1 MDNLC
6 PACLQTN
13 LGSATV
19 CIYCGSIFAS
29 KPVGQV
35 GQIPQVSPFHLPAGT
50 LLKQTRYQVV
60 NTLGEGGFGITYK
73 GIDLLT
79 FKEIAIKELW
89 WAEKFFRQGKA
100 VVWSSSVTPKA
111 RREQIEKF
119 KYEANSLQNCQH
131 PNIVKVGD
139 WFEENN
145 TGYIIMDLI
154 KGKSLY
160 KIFEEEKKPLSETR
174 LKKYF
179 IQVASAL
186 KVVHFNN
193 LLHRDIKPDNI
204 MIDKQDNA
212 ILIDFGN
219 AREFVDDKTGRMTT
233 ILSQGY
239 APLEQ
244 YATHGRR
251 GPGTDFYAL
260 CASMY
265 EMLTGKLPEE
275 ATARINSET
284 LIPPR
289 QIVPEISSITEKVL
303 LTGLR
308 LRIEERF
315 QTADELIDALNGK
328 FVSPSLRR
336 SRQLVEQHKLAEAV
350 QAYEKCLA
358 NEPNNGEAAV
368 ELALVQT
375 YVNDSQAEVAAKIAI
390 QVQPKDGRGYGVLG
404 LVNCRKAKWAA
415 AVKYLQQAA
424 NLAPNESWIQA
435 NLAWALGKSGSWQ
448 QAETAVARAIQLD
461 SNSTFALGLQAWI
474 AVNQQQWKPAIRT
487 ARLAIAK
494 SKQTNPNKCQEL
506 QRWVYPCLTFALD
519 RAVVTKQA
527 PDVERCIQE
536 FTTQVPDSTFVW
548 GFKGWKQASLGL
560 WADAIHSFEQAKR
573 QAQAPAWVFLNLG
586 SAHEHLKNIQSAIQV
601 YEAYSRMFQNDA
613 FALFRL
619 GTLLGRQGQWSQA
632 RSCLERAVQFKPDY
646 AEAHHNLGWVLLNIR
661 SGDGH
666 AENFR
671 EIWSAYRKAA
681 ELYAQQQKYAL
692 AQDIKQAF
700 QVVEVEL

>member
-6 PACLQTN
+6 PACLQKN

-35 GQIPQVSPFHLPAGT
+35 GQPPQSPFHLPAGT
-50 LLKQTRYQVV
+50 LLKQNRYQVE
-60 NTLGEGGFGITYK
+60 NALGEGGFGITYK
-73 GIDLLT
+73 GIDLVT

-89 WAEKFFRQGKA
+89 WSEKFFRQGKA

-119 KYEANSLQNCQH
+119 KYEANSLQNCQN
-131 PNIVKVGD
+131 PNIVRVYD

-145 TGYIIMDLI
+145 TGYLIMDLI

-212 ILIDFGN
+212 IIIDFGN

-244 YATHGRR
+244 YATQGRR

-289 QIVPEISSITEKVL
+289 KIVPDISSITEKVL

-390 QVQPKDGRGYGVLG
+390 QLQPKDGRGYGVLG
-404 LVNCRKAKWAA
+404 LVNCRKAKWSA
-415 AVKYLQQAA
+415 AVKYLQQAG

-461 SNSTFALGLQAWI
+461 SNSTFALGLQAWL

-494 SKQTNPNKCQEL
+494 SKQINPNKCQEL

-536 FTTQVPDSTFVW
+536 FTTQVPDSAFGW

-586 SAHEHLKNIQSAIQV
+586 IAHEHLKNIQSAIQV
-601 YEAYSRMFQNDA
+601 YEVYSRMFQNDA

-619 GTLLGRQGQWSQA
+619 GTLLGRQGQWSPA

-666 AENFR
+666 VENFR

-700 QVVEVEL
+700 QMVEVEL